1 LSLPA
6 AFHDEFLNGVETMAK
21 HQKELATTAAADD
34 ATAAAD
40 NAAAAVRA
48 AVAGY
53 DPNEDPRVWRVIA
66 GVWRAAAHE
75 LVEVAEGLAGD
86 GKVADIIPR
95 LKRMLAERVRQE
107 PGELESAVEE
117 FRKSAERLFIDGQQN
132 EFCGSVLRQIRE
144 NERMKAEARLKA
156 EAADRERRELQA
168 LQLERE
174 AERLRQGPPRPA
186 SFIEIPAA

>member
-1 LSLPA
+1 
-6 AFHDEFLNGVETMAK
+6 MARTK
-21 HQKELATTAAADD
+21 VTDDAAAPQASAD
-34 ATAAAD
+34 ATADATTTPVDAS
-40 NAAAAVRA
+40 AAVKA

-53 DPNEDPRVWRVIA
+53 NPAEDFRVWRTIA

-117 FRKSAERLFIDGQQN
+117 FRKSAEALFIDGQQN
-132 EFCGSVLRQIRE
+132 EFCGSVLRQIE
-144 NERMKAEARLKA
+144 EQERSRAEAR
-156 EAADRERRELQA
+156 EANLQRERELREQRA
-168 LQLERE
+168 AELERE
-174 AERLRQGPPRPA
+174 AERLRQGPVRPA